1 MNQLKS
7 FLSSYIKI
15 VFFFLTLLFVGSCGS
30 NENRGDYLNEIQV
43 DEKQSVSGPVNDFD
57 DPVNDRKIIK
67 NGDLRFETANV
78 EETTALIRTTVTELG
93 GYIGNENIFDYKDR
107 IEYTVVVRVPENNFD
122 HLVDKI
128 SLSAE
133 KIESKNINSLDV
145 TEEFID
151 VEARVET
158 KKELETRYKEILK
171 QASRVDEILNI
182 EREIGK
188 LRSEIESLE
197 GRLNYLKNRVALSS
211 LTITYYEKSSQPFG
225 FFSKFYQALK
235 NGWTYLLW
243 FIIILTS
250 LWPFI
255 LLTLVILFV
264 VFWVKQSRI
273 RKNSIQK

>member
-1 MNQLKS
+1 MNKIKS
-7 FLSSYIKI
+7 FFSSYMKI
-15 VFFFLTLLFVGSCGS
+15 AFFFLTLLLVSSCGS
-30 NENRGDYLNEIQV
+30 NENPGDFLNEIQM

-57 DPVNDRKIIK
+57 EPVTDRKIIK
-67 NGDLRFETANV
+67 NGDLRFETASV
-78 EETTALIRTTVTELG
+78 EETTVLIRTAVAELG
-93 GYIGNENIFDYKDR
+93 GYIGNENIYDYKDR

-122 HLVDKI
+122 QLVDKI
-128 SLSAE
+128 SSSAE
-133 KIESKNINSLDV
+133 KLESKNINSLDV

-151 VEARVET
+151 VEARVKT
-158 KKELETRYKEILK
+158 KKELEARYKEILK

-211 LTITYYEKSSQPFG
+211 LTVTYYEKTSSPFG

-255 LLTLVILFV
+255 LLTLVILFIV
-264 VFWVKQSRI
+264 LRVKQNRL
-273 RKNSIQK
+273 RKKNIQK

>member
-1 MNQLKS
+1 MNKTKYTPIY
-7 FLSSYIKI
+7 YIKI
-15 VFFFLTLLFVGSCGS
+15 AFALLVLLFVGSCGS
-30 NENRGDYLNEIQV
+30 NENRGDFINEFQMNK
-43 DEKQSVSGPVNDFD
+43 KQNVSNPVNDFD
-57 DPVNDRKIIK
+57 TPVTDRKIIK
-67 NGDLRFETANV
+67 DGNIRFETESV
-78 EETTALIRTTVTELG
+78 KETSELIRTTVTELA
-93 GYIGNENIFDYKDR
+93 GYISNENIYDYKDR
-107 IEYTVVVRVPENNFD
+107 IEYTVVVRIPENNFD
-122 HLVDKI
+122 RLVDII
-128 SLSAE
+128 SSSAE

-151 VEARVET
+151 VEARIKT
-158 KKELETRYKEILK
+158 KKELEIRYKEILK

-211 LTITYYEKSSQPFG
+211 LTITYYEKTSPPFG
-225 FFSKFYQALK
+225 FFSKFFQALK

-255 LLTLVILFV
+255 LILLLILFIV
-264 VFWVKQSRI
+264 LRFSK
-273 RKNSIQK
+273 RKKV

>member
-1 MNQLKS
+1 MNKIKP

-15 VFFFLTLLFVGSCGS
+15 AFTLLVLLLVGSCGS
-30 NENRGDYLNEIQV
+30 NENRGDFLNEFQM

-57 DPVNDRKIIK
+57 EPVTDRKIIK
-67 NGDLRFETANV
+67 NGDLRFETASV
-78 EETTALIRTTVTELG
+78 EETTALIRTTVEELG
-93 GYIGNENIFDYKDR
+93 GYIGNENIYDYKDR
-107 IEYTVVVRVPENNFD
+107 IEHTVVIRVPQNNFD
-122 HLVDKI
+122 QLVDKI
-128 SLSAE
+128 SSSAD

-151 VEARVET
+151 VEARVKT
-158 KKELETRYKEILK
+158 KKELEVRYKEILK

-188 LRSEIESLE
+188 LRAEIESLE

-211 LTITYYEKSSQPFG
+211 LTITYYEKTSSPFG

-255 LLTLVILFV
+255 LIMLIVLFIILRFS
-264 VFWVKQSRI
+264 K
-273 RKNSIQK
+273 RKKV

>member
-1 MNQLKS
+1 MKNIKHILFS
-7 FLSSYIKI
+7 FVTI
-15 VFFFLTLLFVGSCGS
+15 VSALLIILFISSCGS
-30 NENRGDYLNEIQV
+30 NENRGDFLNEFQIT
-43 DEKQSVSGPVNDFD
+43 EKQPASGQVNDFD
-57 DPVNDRKIIK
+57 EPVIDRKIIK
-67 NGDLRFETANV
+67 DGNIRFETSSV
-78 EETTALIRTTVTELG
+78 KETTELIRVTAAELG
-93 GYIGNENIFDYKDR
+93 GYIGNENIYDYKDR

-122 HLVDKI
+122 KLVDKI
-128 SLSAE
+128 SASAE

-151 VEARVET
+151 VEARVKT
-158 KKELETRYKEILK
+158 KKELEARYKEILK

-197 GRLNYLKNRVALSS
+197 GRLNYLKNRVSLSS
-211 LTITYYEKSSQPFG
+211 LTITYYEKTSSPFG

-255 LLTLVILFV
+255 LIMLIVLFIIL
-264 VFWVKQSRI
+264 RI
-273 RKNSIQK
+273 TKRKRV

>member
-1 MNQLKS
+1 MKNITHIL
-7 FLSSYIKI
+7 FSYIKI
-15 VFFFLTLLFVGSCGS
+15 ASGFIALFYISSCGS
-30 NENRGDYLNEIQV
+30 NENRGDFLNEFQMT
-43 DEKQSVSGPVNDFD
+43 EKQPVSDPVNDFEE
-57 DPVNDRKIIK
+57 PVTDRKIIK
-67 NGDLRFETANV
+67 DGNIRFETASV
-78 EETTALIRTTVTELG
+78 KETTELIRTTTVELG
-93 GYIGNENIFDYKDR
+93 GYIGNENIYDYKDR

-122 HLVDKI
+122 KLVDKI
-128 SLSAE
+128 SASAE

-151 VEARVET
+151 VEARVKT
-158 KKELETRYKEILK
+158 KKELEARYKDILK

-188 LRSEIESLE
+188 LRAEIESLE

-211 LTITYYEKSSQPFG
+211 LTITYFEKTSSPFG

-243 FIIILTS
+243 FIIIITS

-255 LLTLVILFV
+255 LILLIVLFIV
-264 VFWVKQSRI
+264 LRFSK
-273 RKNSIQK
+273 RKKV